1 MGNKI
6 PIQSYILRLKYGMEK
21 QKIKVVPMEWIRAEF
36 GKQGEFKIKPYLSLD
51 DKLKLSE
58 AYLNAI
64 FKNDDTDY
72 THAMKELEAEYA
84 IVIGVV
90 DLCTD
95 LSIDNENDSGFE
107 NITSS
112 GLWEFIRGQI
122 ENYYEF
128 REELSHVF
136 AHMREDISLEKSIGS
151 TFDKL
156 ADKVMELIEQFSHAD
171 ISDEGMKKAAE
182 TFKSSLETLQIEPPV
197 PPVPL
202 IVPEKKPRKNRV
214 SKKESL

>member
-1 MGNKI
+1 M
-6 PIQSYILRLKYGMEK
+6 QK
-21 QKIKVVPMEWIRAEF
+21 QKIKVVPMEWIRTEF
-36 GKQGEFKIKPYLSLD
+36 GKQGEFSIKPYLSLN

-64 FKNDDTDY
+64 FKNDNADY
-72 THAMKELEAEYA
+72 TYAMKEFEAEYA
-84 IVIGVV
+84 VIIGIV

-95 LSIDNENDSGFE
+95 LSIDDENNSGFE

-122 ENYYEF
+122 LNYVDFRIELENIF
-128 REELSHVF
+128 TRI
-136 AHMREDISLEKSIGS
+136 REDSALNKSIGT

-156 ADKVMELIEQFSHAD
+156 ANSVMDLVDKFANAD

-182 TFKSSLETLQIEPPV
+182 TFKSTLESVQVNTPAV
-197 PPVPL
+197 SSN
-202 IVPEKKPRKNRV
+202 PEKKTRKRIN
-214 SKKESL
+214 KKEVSQ

>member
-1 MGNKI
+1 
-6 PIQSYILRLKYGMEK
+6 MEK
-21 QKIKVVPMEWIRAEF
+21 QKIKVTPIEWIRTEF
-36 GKQGEFKIKPYLSLD
+36 GKQGEFQIKPYLSLN

-64 FKNDDTDY
+64 FKNDDIKY
-72 THAMKELEAEYA
+72 TYAMKEFEAEYA
-84 IVIGVV
+84 VVIGII

-95 LSIDNENDSGFE
+95 LSIDDENNNGFE

-128 REELSHVF
+128 RNELNNIFTHI
-136 AHMREDISLEKSIGS
+136 REDITLEKSIGT

-156 ADKVMELIEQFSHAD
+156 YEAVMGLINQFSNAD
-171 ISDEGMKKAAE
+171 ISDEGMKRAAE
-182 TFKSSLETLQIEPPV
+182 TFKSSLESLQIKD
-197 PPVPL
+197 PL
-202 IVPEKKPRKNRV
+202 IPTISEKKVRKRNT
-214 SKKESL
+214 KKEIT

>member
-1 MGNKI
+1 MGNNI

-21 QKIKVVPMEWIRAEF
+21 QKIKVTPREWICTEF

-64 FKNDDTDY
+64 FKNDDADY
-72 THAMKELEAEYA
+72 TRAMKEFEAEYA
-84 IVIGVV
+84 VIIGVV

-95 LSIDNENDSGFE
+95 LSIDDEENSGFK
-107 NITSS
+107 NITNS

-122 ENYYEF
+122 ENYCEF
-128 REELSHVF
+128 RNELNSVF
-136 AHMREDISLEKSIGS
+136 IHMRESIALEKSIGF

-156 ADKVMELIEQFSHAD
+156 ADGVMGLINKFSNAD

-182 TFKSSLETLQIEPPV
+182 TFKLSIESLKVESPV
-197 PPVPL
+197 VP
-202 IVPEKKPRKNRV
+202 ITNIIPEKKVRKRN
-214 SKKESL
+214 SKKETV